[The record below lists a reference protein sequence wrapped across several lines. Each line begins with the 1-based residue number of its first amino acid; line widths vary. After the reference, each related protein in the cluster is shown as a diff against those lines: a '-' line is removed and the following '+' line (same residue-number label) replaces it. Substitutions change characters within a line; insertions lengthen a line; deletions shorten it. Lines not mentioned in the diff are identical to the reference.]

1 MHPRHKSKPPQH
13 PTRRSHVEEEIRSE
27 ARHQAIDIQAAT
39 LAGDIRDEILSIF
52 KSHGE
57 WSKLKEGKQ
66 RDLASGAEAIAENAV
81 SRMADIIAGRGF
93 KSIHATLASVM
104 VKDGLKMVL
113 TASKGVD
120 GRGDLIDH
128 QGNGVTVVIK
138 DINTYL
144 GQRSEPDIQRDE
156 PPLFDE
162 ETGEI
167 DED

>member
-1 MHPRHKSKPPQH
+1 MSKKKPEPKGE
-13 PTRRSHVEEEIRSE
+13 TKE
-27 ARHQAIDIQAAT
+27 AIDIQATT
-39 LAGDIRDEILSIF
+39 LAGDIRDDILSIF
-52 KSHGE
+52 KSHGD
-57 WSKLKEGKQ
+57 WGKLKEAKQ
-66 RDLASGAEAIAENAV
+66 RDLAAGATDIAERAV

-93 KSIHATLASVM
+93 KSIHATLSSVM

-156 PPLFDE
+156 PEMFDP
-162 ETGEI
+162 ETGEV
-167 DED
+167 DDD